1 MAGKPKATSVTTTA
15 KIVKPTARSK
25 TTVYTQKSLKQKQ
38 KSFKFTNSKRKTT
51 TYGDI

>member
-1 MAGKPKATSVTTTA
+1 MPSKPKPSQTAAGKVIVPNNKAKSTT
-15 KIVKPTARSK
+15 
-25 TTVYTQKSLKQKQ
+25 YTQKSLKQKQ